1 MHGGP
6 NSGEQR
12 QRRIEHANR
21 VQLAAAALDCAIHV
35 LVRQEMRI
43 TVRRDD
49 EALDPDNP
57 RRRQASKN
65 PSIFR
70 LMPPMTCTLPC
81 GLIAP
86 VTANECRN
94 DFCEM
99 AGRSEQP
106 AMRPRSLRV
115 RGSHCLR

>member
-6 NSGEQR
+6 NSVEQH

-21 VQLAAAALDCAIHV
+21 VQVAPAALDCAIHF

-49 EALDPDNP
+49 EALGPDNS

-65 PSIFR
+65 PVIFR
-70 LMPPMTCTLPC
+70 LMPPMTRTLPC

-86 VTANECRN
+86 VTANECCN
-94 DFCEM
+94 DPCLSST
-99 AGRSEQP
+99 RSV
-106 AMRPRSLRV
+106 RRSLNI
-115 RGSHCLR
+115 